1 MLRLPMWT
9 VDFQPF
15 ITDFRKLIVKPSL
28 PEAGNS
34 DSQRRM
40 KEKKKKKK
48 NPRISQLKRDVLPH
62 QGQ

>member
-1 MLRLPMWT
+1 MWT

-40 KEKKKKKK
+40 KEKKKEKKK
-48 NPRISQLKRDVLPH
+48 SSDLAT
-62 QGQ
+62 